1 MILIYLFKVTQTS
14 RFISTIQSISLK
26 MQSGSFSK
34 SKTIESLFYTLFTVE
49 ASSVVN
55 LLRFSIIS
63 ALPVGPL

>member
-14 RFISTIQSISLK
+14 RFIHRVQSQSLK
-26 MQSGSFSK
+26 MRSGSFSK
-34 SKTIESLFYTLFTVE
+34 SKTTESLFYTLFTVE

-63 ALPVGPL
+63 TLPVGPL

>member
-34 SKTIESLFYTLFTVE
+34 SKTTESLFYTLFTVE